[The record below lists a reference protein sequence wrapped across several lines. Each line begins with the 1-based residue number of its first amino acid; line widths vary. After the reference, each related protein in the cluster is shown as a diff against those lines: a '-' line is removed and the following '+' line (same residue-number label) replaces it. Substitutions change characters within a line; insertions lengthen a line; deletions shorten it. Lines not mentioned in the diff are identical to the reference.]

1 MLDLLDY
8 EEGNGSNSCDV
19 RNWWSDRNGF
29 LEFSTAERLARLES
43 GGTSGLT
50 QGPTGGQGVSG
61 HAFALNADGQ
71 RIADEIERV
80 YPDPVLLLGGS
91 GLGKSMLA
99 KHLADKVGGGFVS
112 INAHE
117 GMRLEPI
124 VGTWRPQPLDQ
135 GVTVE
140 WEDGALTSAVRDGG
154 VFLFEEI
161 SRAPQEL
168 LSRLFGLLDS
178 DNRSWSLIERGGDA
192 VTVNADYWFIATGNP
207 VGKGYATRKL
217 DTALLNRFAA
227 IYEINEPL
235 APESDILTA
244 YAPARVVAGLIK
256 FATDCRNNQD
266 SYVST
271 RDLVQAA
278 RLIQRGFDA
287 ERAVAVAIAPK
298 YGDLEA
304 GVNAI
309 AGQHL
314 ANLAPATVQPDIQP
328 TTATTAKTAKT
339 ARTATARGQ
348 RKTKLQLGCV
358 VKWSTRLLRII
369 TDLHARGLEGTDAQT
384 SVEFAQFTDGLKA
397 ASITWVCSCQP
408 CVALRGHGLRVHP
421 SGTVSKITA
430 GGRTVGR
437 SRGLAARLAGV
448 LSLGSN

>member
-1 MLDLLDY
+1 MLDY
-8 EEGNGSNSCDV
+8 EEGDGNNPYDV
-19 RNWWSDRNGF
+19 RNRLSDRNGF
-29 LEFSTAERLARLES
+29 LEFPFAERLARLES
-43 GGTSGLT
+43 GGASGLD
-50 QGPTGGQGVSG
+50 QGPTGGQAVAG

-71 RIADEIERV
+71 QIADEIERV

-112 INAHE
+112 INADE

-178 DNRSWSLIERGGDA
+178 DNRSWNLIERGGDA

-207 VGKGYATRKL
+207 VGRGYNTRRL

-227 IYEINEPL
+227 IYEIDQPL
-235 APESDILTA
+235 APEPDILKA
-244 YAPARVVAGLIK
+244 YAPAHVVDGLIK
-256 FATDCRNNQD
+256 FATDCRSNRD
-266 SYVST
+266 TYVST

-278 RLIQRGFDA
+278 RLIQRGFDPV
-287 ERAVAVAIAPK
+287 RAVEVGIALK
-298 YGDLEA
+298 YGDLA
-304 GVNAI
+304 QGVLAI

-314 ANLAPATVQPDIQP
+314 TERGKGKSKPKTQP
-328 TTATTAKTAKT
+328 TPTNYDKS
-339 ARTATARGQ
+339 G
-348 RKTKLQLGCV
+348 
-358 VKWSTRLLRII
+358 I
-369 TDLHARGLEGTDAQT
+369 TVTLPRY
-384 SVEFAQFTDGLKA
+384 S
-397 ASITWVCSCQP
+397 
-408 CVALRGHGLRVHP
+408 
-421 SGTVSKITA
+421 
-430 GGRTVGR
+430 
-437 SRGLAARLAGV
+437 
-448 LSLGSN
+448 

>member
-1 MLDLLDY
+1 MLDY
-8 EEGNGSNSCDV
+8 EEGDGNNPYDV
-19 RNWWSDRNGF
+19 GF
-29 LEFSTAERLARLES
+29 LELLEAERLARLES
-43 GGTSGLT
+43 GGASGLG
-50 QGPTGGQGVSG
+50 QGPTGGQAVAG

-71 RIADEIERV
+71 QIADEIERV

-112 INAHE
+112 INADE

-207 VGKGYATRKL
+207 VGRGYNTRRL

-227 IYEINEPL
+227 IYEIDQPL
-235 APESDILTA
+235 APEPDILKA
-244 YAPARVVAGLIK
+244 YAPAHVVDGLIK
-256 FATDCRNNQD
+256 FATDCRSNRD
-266 SYVST
+266 TYVST

-278 RLIQRGFDA
+278 RLIQRGFDPV
-287 ERAVAVAIAPK
+287 RAVEVGIALK
-298 YGDLEA
+298 YGDLA
-304 GVNAI
+304 QGVLAI

-314 ANLAPATVQPDIQP
+314 TE
-328 TTATTAKTAKT
+328 
-339 ARTATARGQ
+339 RGKGKSKGK
-348 RKTKLQLGCV
+348 RKSKRELGCT
-358 VKWSTRLLRII
+358 KEWGTSALLKSLS
-369 TDLHARGLEGTDAQT
+369 DFLADGLGGNYAQA
-384 SVEFAQFTDGLKA
+384 SSHFAQFTNALKT
-397 ASITWVCSCQP
+397 ASVQWVCSCKT
-408 CVALRGHGLRVHP
+408 CVALRGHGLRVYP
-421 SGTVSKITA
+421 SGTVSKTTT
-430 GGRTVGR
+430 GGRTV
-437 SRGLAARLAGV
+437 
-448 LSLGSN
+448 N